1 MHWGFGGKG
10 MFLTQ
15 LKLNNMK
22 TNYDKLFDVLIEWYT
37 EEQVNEIWKMLKEY
51 DKKINLGLIKIK

>member
-1 MHWGFGGKG
+1 
-10 MFLTQ
+10 
-15 LKLNNMK
+15 MK

-37 EEQVNEIWKMLKEY
+37 EEQVNEIWKMLEEY